1 MRRTMF
7 LLMALAAVS
16 SEAAVLCTAKSGSGT
31 VRVRTTCRRRERQLD
46 PAALDLQGPPGRG
59 TAFEASADTPPGSP
73 SPLDDEFNNPSVD
86 GKWSWV
92 NQGSATIAA
101 SPNGYTTLTVTPT
114 NGDNWRM
121 RVQSKSGSFTVTM
134 RYASGFP
141 MANYAATGFV
151 FRNSSTGKFTSYG
164 FGYNSGPNILVQ
176 RFNDPTT
183 FSFTAINFG
192 LTTAQY
198 LKATSDGTTLTF
210 YASLDGAAWT
220 RIGTET
226 IATHIGTLDQ
236 IGFGVDCN
244 NNGATAFDTVLY
256 WFRVA

>member
-1 MRRTMF
+1 MGRTIF
-7 LLMALAAVS
+7 LVMALASVS
-16 SEAAVLCTAKSGSGT
+16 SDAAVLCTAKSGSGI

-46 PAALDLQGPPGRG
+46 PVALGLQGPAGQG
-59 TAFEASADTPPGSP
+59 TAFEAPADITPRSA
-73 SPLDDEFNNPSVD
+73 SPLDDEFNAASVD

-101 SPNGYTTLTVTPT
+101 GANGYTTLTVTPT
-114 NGDNWRM
+114 NGDSWRM

-141 MANYAATGFV
+141 IANYAATGFV
-151 FRNSSTGKFTSYG
+151 FRNSSNGKFTSYG
-164 FGYNSGPNILVQ
+164 FGYNGGPNIIVQ
-176 RFNDPTT
+176 RFTDATT
-183 FSFTAINFG
+183 FSSTQINFG
-192 LTTAQY
+192 LTMAQY

-210 YASLDGAAWT
+210 YASLDGVAWIK
-220 RIGTET
+220 IGTET

-244 NNGATAFDTVLY
+244 NNGAAAFDTVLY

>member
-1 MRRTMF
+1 M
-7 LLMALAAVS
+7 
-16 SEAAVLCTAKSGSGT
+16 
-31 VRVRTTCRRRERQLD
+31 
-46 PAALDLQGPPGRG
+46 
-59 TAFEASADTPPGSP
+59 
-73 SPLDDEFNNPSVD
+73 
-86 GKWSWV
+86 KWSWV

-101 SPNGYTTLTVTPT
+101 SPNGYTTLTVTPA

-151 FRNSSTGKFTSYG
+151 FRDSSTGKFTSYG

-183 FSFTAINFG
+183 FSFTPINFG

-210 YASLDGAAWT
+210 YASLDGTAWT